1 MAVASERVVEVVAIK
16 EAVERD
22 IGIVA
27 GVIYDGA
34 LEKLKAKVMGVAIR
48 STSMPLIIKYVIEII
63 EGTPIKGPAQKD
75 MALKLMRAV
84 IVDLTDGEDEK
95 ILTKLLDDGTV
106 SNLIELVIDAT
117 KGKLDVNV
125 AVVVVS
131 GCLTRF
137 VPYVLKK
144 VKQIRG

>member
-1 MAVASERVVEVVAIK
+1 
-16 EAVERD
+16 
-22 IGIVA
+22 
-27 GVIYDGA
+27 
-34 LEKLKAKVMGVAIR
+34 
-48 STSMPLIIKYVIEII
+48 
-63 EGTPIKGPAQKD
+63 

-95 ILTKLLDDGTV
+95 VLTKLLDDGTV

-131 GCLTRF
+131 GCLSRF
-137 VPYVLKK
+137 GPYVVKK
-144 VKQIRG
+144 VKQLRGK

>member
-1 MAVASERVVEVVAIK
+1 MDGATNSVVEFNK
-16 EAVERD
+16 D
-22 IGIVA
+22 IEIVA

-34 LEKLKAKVMGVAIR
+34 LEQLKEKVGDLAIH
-48 STSMPLIIKYVIEII
+48 STSLPLIIKYVIEII

-95 ILTKLLDDGTV
+95 VLTKLLDDGTV

-131 GCLTRF
+131 GCLSRF
-137 VPYVLKK
+137 GPYVVKK
-144 VKQIRG
+144 VKQLRGK